1 MTHLTKVSSPDPRR
15 PILSSIL
22 GSMARWA
29 FFADDHPV
37 ADVSETNA
45 VEQTTNGDGAVEQTK
60 EEAVNGHADSESLPS
75 K

>member
-1 MTHLTKVSSPDPRR
+1 
-15 PILSSIL
+15 
-22 GSMARWA
+22 MARWA